1 MITLRRRFS
10 RAGPA
15 RGCVLVVPKANPCKH
30 AVYVVCPRQELSDEE
45 LRLAAINSGTFAF
58 WKGAEE
64 DIYTLDDGEPV

>member
-1 MITLRRRFS
+1 
-10 RAGPA
+10 
-15 RGCVLVVPKANPCKH
+15 LVVAKANPCKH

-45 LRLAAINSGTFAF
+45 LRLAAINSGTFGF